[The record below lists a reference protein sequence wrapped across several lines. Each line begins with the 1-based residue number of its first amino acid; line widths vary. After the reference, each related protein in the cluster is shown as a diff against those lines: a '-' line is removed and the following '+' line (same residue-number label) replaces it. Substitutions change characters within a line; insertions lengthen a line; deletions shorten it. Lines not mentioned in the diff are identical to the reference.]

1 MAVYQDVAR
10 ALEQEIRQ
18 NFRSGDYLPS
28 EAVLAQRFSIN
39 RHTLRRAV
47 DELIDAGML
56 LRQHGRGTQIIEHTV
71 EYDIAAR
78 ARFTESVEASGHQAQ
93 TSIIERKLIK
103 ADEALAQAMWIT
115 PGSPVQLIETLRSV
129 DKRPVTLISHY
140 LHAAELPDIAR
151 HYQGGSLH
159 ACIGT
164 HFGRRLSRRQ
174 GLISAVMPSR
184 RESILLQFPRNMPL
198 LKVRSNNVC
207 VGTGEVLEYS
217 IARSRCD
224 AFEYRVQPVSERPA
238 PIASDVS
245 PTRDSCHE
253 Q

>member
-1 MAVYQDVAR
+1 MAIYQEVAR
-10 ALEQEIRQ
+10 ALEQDIRQ

-56 LRQHGRGTQIIEHTV
+56 LRQHGRGTQIIEQAV
-71 EYDIAAR
+71 EYDIASR
-78 ARFTESVEASGHQAQ
+78 ARFTESVEASGHLAEARV
-93 TSIIERKLIK
+93 IERKLLT
-103 ADEALAQAMWIT
+103 ADATLARAMWIA

-129 DKRPVTLISHY
+129 DGRPVTLISHY
-140 LHAAELPDIAR
+140 LHATALPEIAR
-151 HYQGGSLH
+151 HYDGGSLH

-164 HFGRRLSRRQ
+164 HYGRRLSRRQ

-184 RESILLQFPRNMPL
+184 RESVLLQFPRNMPL

-207 VGTGEVLEYS
+207 VSSGEVLEYS
-217 IARSRCD
+217 VARSRCD
-224 AFEYRVQPVSERPA
+224 AFEYRVQPGLEPSPA
-238 PIASDVS
+238 ESTVRLP
-245 PTRDSCHE
+245 PRDPNHE
-253 Q
+253 H

>member
-1 MAVYQDVAR
+1 MAVYQEVAR

-56 LRQHGRGTQIIEHTV
+56 LRQHGRGTQIIEHAV

-78 ARFTESVEASGHQAQ
+78 ARFTESVEASGHHAEA
-93 TSIIERKLIK
+93 SIVDRKLMT
-103 ADEALAQAMWIT
+103 ADEALAQAMWIA

-129 DKRPVTLISHY
+129 DGRPVTLISHY
-140 LHAAELPDIAR
+140 LNATELPDIAR
-151 HYQGGSLH
+151 LYQGGSLH
-159 ACIGT
+159 GCIGT
-164 HFGRRLSRRQ
+164 HLGRRLSRRQ
-174 GLISAVMPSR
+174 GLISAVMPTR

-207 VGTGEVLEYS
+207 VSTGAVLEYS
-217 IARSRCD
+217 VARSRCD
-224 AFEYRVQPVSERPA
+224 AFEYRVQPTAEHSAPA
-238 PIASDVS
+238 AVDTSSI
-245 PTRDSCHE
+245 RESCHE